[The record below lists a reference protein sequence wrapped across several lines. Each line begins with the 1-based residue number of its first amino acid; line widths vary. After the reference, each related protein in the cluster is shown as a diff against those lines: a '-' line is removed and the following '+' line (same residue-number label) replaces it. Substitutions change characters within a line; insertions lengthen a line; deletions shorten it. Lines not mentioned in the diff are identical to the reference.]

1 MRLNGKV
8 PNFLKKLVV
17 NNNREWFNDN
27 KDLYIEAKTLFE
39 EFIEYQIQEISK
51 FDSQVKGLQVKDS
64 SFRIYRDVRFSKDK
78 TPYKIHFSAYMAAGG
93 RKSPYAGYYTHI
105 EPDANLIAGGLHHP
119 HKDILYAIRSKIYE
133 KPQVFKNIIEHKD
146 FKRFFPKIYGERLK
160 TAPKGFDKNFS
171 DIELI
176 QPKSYD
182 FFKFISDDEILKEDY
197 SNKSMEAFQSLI
209 PLNKYFNEI
218 INKSGKNL

>member
-1 MRLNGKV
+1 MKLNHKV
-8 PNFLKKLVV
+8 PGFLKLLVV

-27 KDLYIEAKTLFE
+27 KDLYLEAKSLFE
-39 EFIEYQIQEISK
+39 AFIQNQIYEIQK
-51 FDSQVKGLQVKDS
+51 FDSQVKELEVKDA

-78 TPYKIHFSAYMAAGG
+78 TPYKIHFSAYMANGG

-119 HKDILYAIRSKIYE
+119 HKDVLKAVRIKIYE
-133 KPQVFKNIIEHKD
+133 NPNAFRKIIDKPGFKIH
-146 FKRFFPKIYGERLK
+146 FPRMYGERLK
-160 TAPKGFDKNFS
+160 TAPMGFAKDFP

-182 FFKFISDDEILKEDY
+182 FFKKQSDEEILDDDY
-197 SNKSMEAFQSLI
+197 FDKSLEAFRQFL
-209 PLNKYFNEI
+209 PLSTYFNEI
-218 INKSGKNL
+218 IKAI

>member
-1 MRLNGKV
+1 MKLNKKI
-8 PNFLKKLVV
+8 PEFLKLLVV

-27 KDLYIEAKTLFE
+27 KDLYLEAKVLFE
-39 EFIEYQIQEISK
+39 EFIQNQISEIVK
-51 FDSQVKGLQVKDS
+51 FDKQVENLEVKDA

-78 TPYKIHFSAYMAAGG
+78 TPYKIHFSAYMANGG

-119 HKDILYAIRSKIYE
+119 HKNILKAVRTKIYE
-133 KPQVFKNIIEHKD
+133 DPKAFIKIIENPT
-146 FKRFFPKIYGERLK
+146 FKKYFPKMFGERLK
-160 TAPKGFDKNFS
+160 TAPKGFDRNFP

-182 FFKFISDDEILKEDY
+182 FFKLQNDEDILKDDY
-197 SNKSMEAFQSLI
+197 SEKSIEAFKIFL
-209 PLNKYFNEI
+209 PLSKYFNEAVR
-218 INKSGKNL
+218 NS

>member
-1 MRLNGKV
+1 MKLNNKI
-8 PNFLKKLVV
+8 PDFLKLLVV

-27 KDLYIEAKTLFE
+27 KELYLEAKVLFE
-39 EFIEYQIQEISK
+39 EFIQAQIIEISK
-51 FDSQVKGLQVKDS
+51 FDPQVKDLQVKDA

-78 TPYKIHFSAYMAAGG
+78 TPYKIHFSAYMAKGG

-119 HKDILYAIRSKIYE
+119 HKDILKAVRTKIYE
-133 KPQVFKNIIEHKD
+133 NPDAFKRIIEKAE
-146 FKRFFPKIYGERLK
+146 FKKLFPKMYGERLK
-160 TAPKGFDKNFS
+160 TAPKGFAKDFP

-182 FFKFISDDEILKEDY
+182 FFKLLSDGDILKDEYFDE
-197 SNKSMEAFQSLI
+197 SLDAFKIFL
-209 PLNKYFNEI
+209 PLSKYFNEI
-218 INKSGKNL
+218 IKTV